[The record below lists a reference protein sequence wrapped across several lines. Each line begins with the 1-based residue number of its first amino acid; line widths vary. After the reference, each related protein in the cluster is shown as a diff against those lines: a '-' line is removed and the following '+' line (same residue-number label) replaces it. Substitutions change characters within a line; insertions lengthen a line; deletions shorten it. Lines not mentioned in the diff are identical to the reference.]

1 MRRLT
6 AIFVSLMFY
15 ALATTAQAADVDIP
29 FTQFTLDNGLTVIVH
44 EDHKAPIVAV
54 NLWYH
59 VGSKNEKEGRTGFA
73 HLFEHLMFQGSENY
87 NDEYFGP
94 FERIG
99 ATGQNGTTSF
109 DRTNYFQNV
118 PTTGV
123 DLALWM
129 ESDRMGHLLD
139 VITQERL
146 DEQRAVVQNEKRQRE
161 NQPYGKV
168 FDRLIEGLFPKGH
181 PYSWLPIGSM
191 EDLNAATLDDVKEW
205 FRTYYGPNNAVLVL
219 AGDITPEVAREKA
232 ERFFGDIPPGPPVT
246 HHETWVPTLTTE
258 HREVMQDR
266 VPQTVI
272 YKSWPA
278 PHWSDGDNELLQ
290 LGLAVLGGGKNS
302 RLYERLVYNDQ
313 TATSVG
319 ASLAPFEISGIIYIT
334 ASVQPGG
341 DVAAVEAA
349 MDEEIERFLAKG
361 PTKSELQRVR
371 TQAKAGFIRGA
382 ERIGGFG
389 GKSDILAE
397 NFVYAGSAD
406 FYKTS
411 LKRLDAA
418 TPKSIQ
424 DALQRN
430 LTDGRY
436 VLTVVPIDSNL
447 KASGDGVNRST
458 GVPFPSAFPEVGF
471 PTFERGTLDNGLS
484 LLVVNRNDLPLID
497 MSMVFD
503 AGFAA
508 DQTGQG
514 GLPGTASFAMTML
527 DEGTSKRSA
536 LEISEALAQL
546 GANLGAGANLDSATV
561 SLNTLSDTLGEALD
575 IYADV
580 ILNPAFPA
588 DEISR
593 IKKSRLA
600 AIANER
606 TQPQA
611 MALRVL
617 PKLMYGDGHAYSQP
631 LTGTGTEETVA
642 KIDQATLK
650 AFHDTWFKP
659 NNATLVIVG
668 DTTLA
673 DIKPQ
678 IEARFGKWQAA
689 DVPQKILD
697 QVQQAERETL
707 YLIDRP
713 DSDQSL
719 IFAGHVVPPKSDP
732 ADLAI
737 EAANQVLGGDFSSR
751 LNMNLREDKGW
762 SYGSYSFIVDA
773 AAQRPFLMSAPVQ
786 TDQTAPSIA
795 ELRNELRGYLA
806 DAPASEEELTRV
818 RDGNTLSLPGRWETI
833 GAVSSSLSEMVRFN
847 LPDDYWNT
855 YADKTRA
862 LDVAT
867 VNAQAKRALKPDN
880 MIWVV
885 VGDRAK
891 IEDDIRALGLGDI
904 QLIDTDGNPVE

>member
-1 MRRLT
+1 MRHLT
-6 AIFVSLMFY
+6 TFLASVFAIAFAAS
-15 ALATTAQAADVDIP
+15 ANAADVDIP
-29 FTQFTLDNGLTVIVH
+29 YTQFKLDNGLTVIVH
-44 EDHKAPIVAV
+44 EDDKAPIVAV

-59 VGSKNEKEGRTGFA
+59 VGSKNEKPGRTGFA

-118 PTTGV
+118 PTTGL

-146 DEQRAVVQNEKRQRE
+146 DEQRAVVQNEKRQGE
-161 NQPYGKV
+161 NQPYGRV
-168 FDRLIEGLFPKGH
+168 FDRLIEGLFPEGH

-191 EDLNAATLDDVKEW
+191 EDLNAATLEDVKEW
-205 FRTYYGPNNAVLVL
+205 FRAYYGPNNAVLVL
-219 AGDITPEVAREKA
+219 AGDITPELARTKA
-232 ERFFGDIPPGPPVT
+232 EQYFGDIPPGPPVT
-246 HHETWVPTLTTE
+246 HHEAWAPTLDSE
-258 HREVMQDR
+258 HREIMQDR

-272 YKSWPA
+272 YKAWPA
-278 PHWSDGDNELLQ
+278 PDWANADSELLQ
-290 LGLAVLGGGKNS
+290 MGLSVLGSGKNS
-302 RLYERLVYNDQ
+302 RLYKRLVYTDQ

-319 ASLAPFEISGIIYIT
+319 ASLFPFEISGIIFVT

-341 DVAAVEAA
+341 DAAAVEAA
-349 MDEEIERFLAKG
+349 MDEEIENFLAKG
-361 PTKSELQRVR
+361 PTKAELDRVR
-371 TQAKAGFIRGA
+371 TQNKAGFVRGA

-418 TPKSIQ
+418 TPKTVQ
-424 DALQRN
+424 AALNRHM
-430 LTDGRY
+430 TEGRY
-436 VLTVVPIDSNL
+436 VLSVVPFDTTL
-447 KASGDGVNRST
+447 KASEQGVDRSS
-458 GVPFPSAFPEVGF
+458 GVPFPTSYPDVGF
-471 PTFERGTLDNGLS
+471 PEFERGTLDNGLK
-484 LLVVNRNDLPLID
+484 LIVVNRDDLPLVN
-497 MSMVFD
+497 MNLVLD

-508 DQTGQG
+508 DQY
-514 GLPGTASFAMTML
+514 GLPGTASFTMTML
-527 DEGTSKRSA
+527 DEGTTKRSS
-536 LEISEALAQL
+536 LEISEQLAQL
-546 GANLGAGANLDSATV
+546 GANLGSGTNLDSATV
-561 SLNTLSDTLGEALD
+561 SLNALTDTLDDALD

-580 ILNPAFPA
+580 VLNPAFPA
-588 DEISR
+588 KEITR
-593 IKKSRLA
+593 LKKARLA
-600 AIANER
+600 AIAQER
-606 TQPQA
+606 TQPQG

-617 PKLMYGDGHAYSQP
+617 PKLMYGDDHAYSQP
-631 LTGTGTEETVA
+631 LTGTGTEQSVA
-642 KIDQATLK
+642 EINQATLK
-650 AFHDTWFKP
+650 AFHETWFKP
-659 NNATLVIVG
+659 NNATLLIVG

-673 DIKPQ
+673 DIKPAIQ
-678 IEARFGKWQAA
+678 ARFGKWKSG
-689 DVPQKILD
+689 DVPKKTLSE
-697 QVQQAERETL
+697 VAQADRETL

-713 DSDQSL
+713 DSEQSL
-719 IFAGHVVPPKSDP
+719 IFAGHVVPPKADP
-732 ADLAI
+732 SDLAI

-773 AAQRPFLMSAPVQ
+773 AAQRPFLISAPVQ

-795 ELRNELRGYLA
+795 ELRSEVRNYLA
-806 DAPASEEELTRV
+806 GTPATEEELSRV

-833 GAVSSSLSEMVRFN
+833 GAVTGSLSEMVRFN
-847 LPDDYWNT
+847 LPDDYWT
-855 YADKTRA
+855 TFADKTRA
-862 LDVAT
+862 LDVDT
-867 VNAQAKRALKPDN
+867 VNAQARRALHPDN

-891 IEDDIRALGLGDI
+891 IEEDIKALGLGDF